1 MSSEPEIL
9 YPAIFVFSMLLIG
22 LVLTMWE
29 FSRIQKAARNKG
41 NRQHSVDSHDAKVVD
56 AGVRKVSSL

>member
-1 MSSEPEIL
+1 MNEPDIL

-29 FSRIQKAARNKG
+29 FSRLYKRKQQLQDKDGHLATREFHASRENLP
-41 NRQHSVDSHDAKVVD
+41 SDSAY
-56 AGVRKVSSL
+56 